1 MLMKKGRLFDKWLKS
16 LKNDEESLGESG
28 VMESTENEG
37 QNEENIDGAKGET
50 EPHSDDLQRLKA
62 EVEEL
67 KDKHLRTLAE
77 FENYKKRA
85 IKERSELI
93 KYQGENIVKDILT
106 VVDDFERAI
115 KFSDAD
121 PATLKDGLQMI
132 YRSFIDTL
140 SRHEIRAESGI
151 GKKFDPIKHAAIS
164 KVPMADKEAEEII
177 DELKK
182 PYFYKDKLIRVGE
195 VVIAAPKED
204 SE

>member
-1 MLMKKGRLFDKWLKS
+1 MLMKKGRVFDKWLKS
-16 LKNDEESLGESG
+16 LKNTSSEPGEPEE
-28 VMESTENEG
+28 MESTENDN
-37 QNEENIDGAKGET
+37 QQT
-50 EPHSDDLQRLKA
+50 EDESSAPTDELSKLKA

-67 KDKHLRTLAE
+67 KDKHLRSLAE
-77 FENYKKRA
+77 FENYKKRV

-93 KYQGENIVKDILT
+93 KYQGENIVKDILN

-121 PATLKDGLQMI
+121 PSTLKDGVQMI
-132 YRSFIDTL
+132 YKAFIDAL
-140 SRHEIRAESGI
+140 GKHEVRGESSI
-151 GKKFDPIKHAAIS
+151 GRTFDPVKHAAIS
-164 KVPMADKEAEEII
+164 KVPAPDKEADEII

-204 SE
+204 NSEA